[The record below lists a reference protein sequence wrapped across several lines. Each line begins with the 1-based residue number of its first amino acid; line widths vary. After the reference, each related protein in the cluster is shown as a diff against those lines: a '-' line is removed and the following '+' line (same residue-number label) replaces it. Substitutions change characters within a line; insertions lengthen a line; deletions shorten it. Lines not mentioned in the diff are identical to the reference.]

1 MRLLAVALALGA
13 GLVWSCAAEK
23 PKPAVQQDEIT
34 AARLRSLKEDN
45 SILRYLEPTP
55 EEARALAEESAL
67 RGDGVAPADAVD
79 TLAADHELEEPS
91 QREKAE
97 QAGISALAVAVT
109 IGAMVAPYLLF

>member
-13 GLVWSCAAEK
+13 GLVWSCAGK
-23 PKPAVQQDEIT
+23 PKPTVQQDEIT
-34 AARLRSLKEDN
+34 AAHLRSLKEDK

-55 EEARALAEESAL
+55 DEARALAEERAL
-67 RGDGVAPADAVD
+67 RGDGVVPGDGVD

-97 QAGISALAVAVT
+97 QAGIA
-109 IGAMVAPYLLF
+109 APNSRPSISSIV